1 MKRSI
6 LIALLIFA
14 FLFLIISC
22 AGMRKYPEKEEVP
35 SPAAVETTLI
45 PSPESPLISFRI
57 AFHVGS
63 IHDAPGKEGIAALTA
78 YTIGYGGTQQLTYE
92 EVIKKLYPMAASI
105 GVQVDKEETV
115 FTGNVHVDYLED
127 YYQIFSELLLNPR
140 FDPSD
145 FKRNK
150 DILLNYIKSTL
161 RGTDDENLGKEALNV
176 FMYSEHPYGRTNAG
190 TVKGLESITLE
201 DVKDF
206 YRTHY
211 TRRTLE
217 IGLAGGYSE
226 EFLKL
231 ITSDFSALPDLK
243 VKPVELPDPE
253 PIEGIE
259 VMIVKKEAIAT
270 AISFG
275 FPIDVTRSD
284 KDFYALLVANSYL
297 GEHRT
302 FNGILMQRM
311 RGARGLNYGDYSYI
325 ENFIQ
330 DGGSTFPVPNI
341 PRRQQFFSVWIRPV
355 AHANA
360 HFALRQAIREI
371 QLMVDN
377 GISQEDFEETRD
389 FLINYSKLWVQT
401 PGRRLGYLMDSKF
414 YGIENYI
421 DRIEK
426 ELSQLT
432 VEQVNE
438 AIRKYLQYDNIK
450 VAIVTRDAETLKE
463 NLIADKISP
472 IVYQTPGTPQHI
484 LEEDKEIKVYPL
496 NINAEK
502 SFVVSSQELFEE

>member
-1 MKRSI
+1 
-6 LIALLIFA
+6 
-14 FLFLIISC
+14 
-22 AGMRKYPEKEEVP
+22 
-35 SPAAVETTLI
+35 
-45 PSPESPLISFRI
+45 
-57 AFHVGS
+57 
-63 IHDAPGKEGIAALTA
+63 
-78 YTIGYGGTQQLTYE
+78 
-92 EVIKKLYPMAASI
+92 
-105 GVQVDKEETV
+105 
-115 FTGNVHVDYLED
+115 
-127 YYQIFSELLLNPR
+127 
-140 FDPSD
+140 
-145 FKRNK
+145 
-150 DILLNYIKSTL
+150 
-161 RGTDDENLGKEALNV
+161 
-176 FMYSEHPYGRTNAG
+176 
-190 TVKGLESITLE
+190 
-201 DVKDF
+201 
-206 YRTHY
+206 
-211 TRRTLE
+211 
-217 IGLAGGYSE
+217 
-226 EFLKL
+226 
-231 ITSDFSALPDLK
+231 
-243 VKPVELPDPE
+243 E

-259 VMIVKKEAIAT
+259 VMIIKKEAIAT

-275 FPIDVTRSD
+275 FPIQVTRSD